1 MSDQPKLSTPY
12 VQNEP
17 IRTDRLILRRLTLD
31 DLDRYA
37 DYYGK
42 PDVAR
47 YILTLPL
54 SREESEAELRTWIAR
69 DRVEQSGDMIFFG
82 VQIGGD
88 PTLIGEVPIKIASV
102 EHRTA
107 EIGWIFH
114 PEVAGNGYATEAART
129 LLEICFDV
137 LGMRRVVAYLD
148 ARNDASANVC
158 KRLGMRQEAH
168 FRENLFNLGEWKST
182 FVFAILDDEWRGATE
197 RG

>member
-1 MSDQPKLSTPY
+1 MSEQPKLTTPY
-12 VQNEP
+12 VQNESV
-17 IRTDRLILRRLTLD
+17 RTDRLILRRLTLD

-37 DYYGK
+37 DYHGK
-42 PDVAR
+42 PEVAR
-47 YILTLPL
+47 YILALPL
-54 SREESEAELRTWIAR
+54 TREESEAELRTWIGR
-69 DRVEQSGDMIFFG
+69 DRLEQSGDMIFFG
-82 VQIGGD
+82 VQLGDD

-114 PEVAGNGYATEAART
+114 PEVAGNGYATEAARA
-129 LLEICFDV
+129 LLEICFDT

-168 FRENLFNLGEWKST
+168 FVDNLFNLGEWKST
-182 FVFAILDDEWRGATE
+182 FVFAILEEEWRSVIGRA
-197 RG
+197 